1 MALFKK
7 PTLQSTSTG
16 EGSGQ
21 YRPLLD
27 AGMYN
32 ARILKV
38 IDLGI
43 QPGSQTYPE
52 PKPKMEIE
60 FELQDEFMCDKEGK
74 PLEGV
79 PAVFSMEL
87 SYSEDGFIGE
97 KSNLYKFYQAINP
110 EMTLS
115 PEEWLALPVA
125 VMLITKKRK
134 SGKHA
139 GEEYSN
145 VSGVAPM
152 KQKDIARATP
162 LVNKPAYF
170 DLSEPVLEVFQELT
184 KGNQYAQQDKIK
196 AAHNYG
202 SSPLPEL
209 LGEPVP
215 QSEPEPEQP
224 QGVEQEGQ
232 PKPSEG
238 VTEVDPSDDP
248 FA

>member
-87 SYSEDGFIGE
+87 QDYYMNILFSLKMINTYLFIIG
-97 KSNLYKFYQAINP
+97 L
-110 EMTLS
+110 
-115 PEEWLALPVA
+115 
-125 VMLITKKRK
+125 
-134 SGKHA
+134 
-139 GEEYSN
+139 
-145 VSGVAPM
+145 
-152 KQKDIARATP
+152 
-162 LVNKPAYF
+162 
-170 DLSEPVLEVFQELT
+170 
-184 KGNQYAQQDKIK
+184 
-196 AAHNYG
+196 
-202 SSPLPEL
+202 
-209 LGEPVP
+209 
-215 QSEPEPEQP
+215 
-224 QGVEQEGQ
+224 
-232 PKPSEG
+232 
-238 VTEVDPSDDP
+238 
-248 FA
+248 

>member
-7 PTLQSTSTG
+7 PTLQSAPTG

-32 ARILKV
+32 ARILRV
-38 IDLGI
+38 IDLGL
-43 QPGSQTYPE
+43 QPGSQQYPE

-74 PLEGV
+74 AIEGV
-79 PAVFSMEL
+79 PAVFSMEF
-87 SYSEDGFIGE
+87 SYSEDGYIGD
-97 KSNLYKFYQAINP
+97 KSNLYKLYMAIDP
-110 EMTLS
+110 EMNLS
-115 PEEWLALPVA
+115 PEEWLGLPIS

-145 VSGVAPM
+145 VSAVAPM
-152 KQKDIARATP
+152 KQKDKDRVTP
-162 LVNKPAYF
+162 LVGKPAFF
-170 DLSEPVLEVFQELT
+170 DLSAPDMDVWATLT

-196 AAHNYG
+196 AGLAYG
-202 SSPLPEL
+202 TTPLPAL
-209 LGEPVP
+209 LGEPA
-215 QSEPEPEQP
+215 PEPKTDPEP
-224 QGVEQEGQ
+224 SQGSATGEPSGN
-232 PKPSEG
+232 PAASEG
-238 VTEVDPSDDP
+238 TDPTDDP

>member
-7 PTLQSTSTG
+7 PTLQSAPTG

-32 ARILKV
+32 ARILRV
-38 IDLGI
+38 IDLGL
-43 QPGSQTYPE
+43 QPGSQQYPE
-52 PKPKMEIE
+52 PKSKMEIE

-79 PAVFSMEL
+79 PAVFSMEF
-87 SYSEDGFIGE
+87 SYSEDGYIGD
-97 KSNLYKFYQAINP
+97 KSNLYKLYLAIDP
-110 EMTLS
+110 EMNLS
-115 PEEWLALPVA
+115 PEEWLGLPIS

-145 VSGVAPM
+145 ISAVAPM
-152 KQKDIARATP
+152 KQKDKDRATP
-162 LVNKPAYF
+162 LVGKAAFF
-170 DLSEPVLEVFQELT
+170 DLSAPDMDVWATLL

-196 AAHNYG
+196 AGLAYG
-202 SSPLPEL
+202 STPLPAL
-209 LGEPVP
+209 LGEPVTQP
-215 QSEPEPEQP
+215 DADHKQP
-224 QGVEQEGQ
+224 QGDDEGA
-232 PKPSEG
+232 PSGNSAASEG
-238 VTEVDPSDDP
+238 TDPTDDP